1 MYTKLFAKILDSS
14 IWVEPHPT
22 RIAWITLLAAMDE
35 DGFCQ
40 FAGIKNLAMRAV
52 ISVEE
57 AKSAVSLLESPDPDS
72 SDPDHEGRRIERV
85 PGGWMVLNA
94 KKYSELAK
102 REHMKE
108 QTRERVRQFRERQH
122 DGLTERISAQ
132 DRKCDCCGE
141 PFEEPFSLYVTQDHD
156 HTTGL
161 PRGLICQSCNTCV
174 GWVENGKPL
183 KDKDNTTFAGYI
195 SKWKNKHKKTP
206 KKRTCNDSVTPLD
219 VYIDVTKDV
228 KKDSCAEPEQNSGST
243 HAIAGTLPLNDKT
256 DYPITKE
263 QIAEWSTLY
272 PAVDV
277 KQECRTMKGW
287 LLASPERRKTK
298 RGILRFIN
306 SWLAREQ
313 DKSRSNGNGQRFDG
327 RPKAQQSQDFIVGEV
342 NAALQ
347 ELDSRAARDSSGSE
361 GSGNHTAK
369 AAGER

>member
-108 QTRERVRQFRERQH
+108 QTRERVAKFRARNA
-122 DGLTERISAQ
+122 R
-132 DRKCDCCGE
+132 
-141 PFEEPFSLYVTQDHD
+141 VT
-156 HTTGL
+156 
-161 PRGLICQSCNTCV
+161 
-174 GWVENGKPL
+174 
-183 KDKDNTTFAGYI
+183 
-195 SKWKNKHKKTP
+195 
-206 KKRTCNDSVTPLD
+206 KRNDSVTPLD
-219 VYIDVTKDV
+219 VDVDVTKDV
-228 KKDSCAEPEQNSGST
+228 KRDSCAEPEQNSGSAP
-243 HAIAGTLPLNDKT
+243 AIAGYLPLNDKT

-313 DKSRSNGNGQRFDG
+313 DKSRSNGNGKEKQPSKAEQRAVHNRAVVEDTFRALYGNSGVGDDDL
-327 RPKAQQSQDFIVGEV
+327 RAQADAATGEEC
-342 NAALQ
+342 AHA
-347 ELDSRAARDSSGSE
+347 DMARAPVILPPE
-361 GSGNHTAK
+361 KH
-369 AAGER
+369 